1 MDLERK
7 KPKGMVYAERNVTIR
22 DFLIFQVKLLLDGA
36 KDGVLIVVSIG
47 AILLDVLSGKGKRP
61 RLFYSVMRLSERFD
75 LWINLNGA
83 MEELE
88 KGETDEG
95 LLGTSQAGGD
105 TLLGKIGRLVR
116 PPKKPIM
123 DGDSDPTEPDV

>member
-1 MDLERK
+1 
-7 KPKGMVYAERNVTIR
+7 
-22 DFLIFQVKLLLDGA
+22 
-36 KDGVLIVVSIG
+36 
-47 AILLDVLSGKGKRP
+47 
-61 RLFYSVMRLSERFD
+61 MRLSERFD

-95 LLGTSQAGGD
+95 LLGTSQAGAD

-116 PPKKPIM
+116 GADKPKMGK
-123 DGDSDPTEPDV
+123 DPTEPDV

>member
-1 MDLERK
+1 MALERK

-36 KDGVLIVVSIG
+36 KDGVLIVASIG

-83 MEELE
+83 MEELDR
-88 KGETDEG
+88 GETDEG
-95 LLGTSQAGGD
+95 LLGTSGARSD
-105 TLLGKIGRLVR
+105 SLLGKIGQLVR
-116 PPKKPIM
+116 GGNKPSM
-123 DGDSDPTEPDV
+123 ARDSDPTETDV